1 MSGAL
6 VPSLELLAEP
16 GAAAALGSRCGTV
29 RRGAV
34 GRLDPDLAAGHL
46 GFDLAFGLN
55 V

>member
-6 VPSLELLAEP
+6 VPSLEPLAEP
-16 GAAAALGSRCGTV
+16 GAAAALGSRCG
-29 RRGAV
+29 AV

-46 GFDLAFGLN
+46 SFDLALGLY